1 MQRLQLDFL
10 RPGGAPWPIG
20 PLLLTFGILAA
31 LLTGW
36 KFEQLS
42 SEQVR
47 LQAQIGDTQRLLR
60 REMPR
65 VYTDSKQLAEQ
76 VARANLVLAA
86 LTVPWDAMFAELER
100 VADPNVALLAI
111 QPEDSGKH
119 VQLSGEAR
127 QFEDV
132 MAYVKRLDATAGF
145 SNVFLSRH
153 EARKEGGTSFTLGA
167 DWTGQ

>member
-20 PLLLTFGILAA
+20 PLLLVFGLLAA
-31 LLTGW
+31 TLTGW
-36 KFEQLS
+36 KFAALS
-42 SEQVR
+42 AEQVR

-65 VYTDSKQLAEQ
+65 VYTDSKQLADQ

-86 LTVPWDAMFAELER
+86 LTVPWDAMFTELER
-100 VADPNVALLAI
+100 VADQNVALLAI
-111 QPEDSGKH
+111 QPEGSGKH

-127 QFEDV
+127 HFEDV
-132 MAYVKRLDATAGF
+132 MAYVKRLEQSVGF

-153 EARKEGGTSFTLGA
+153 EAQEEGGISFTLGA